1 MPRGSSVAPHNPNV
15 RTSNVVG
22 EDGVSVGDSVGGVG
36 EGASRVTWTW
46 TSMIDGAALDYGL
59 YDIDR

>member
-1 MPRGSSVAPHNPNV
+1 MV
-15 RTSNVVG
+15 R